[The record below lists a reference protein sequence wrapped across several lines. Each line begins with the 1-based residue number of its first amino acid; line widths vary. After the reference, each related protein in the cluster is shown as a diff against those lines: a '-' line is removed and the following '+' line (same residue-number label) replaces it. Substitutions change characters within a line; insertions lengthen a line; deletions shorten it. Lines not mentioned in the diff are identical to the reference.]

1 MCAAAC
7 VCVTQARSQECVLSG
22 YISSGEKMN
31 YKCQKYARCM
41 NTNKCSGYSTK
52 TDTDE

>member
-1 MCAAAC
+1 MCAAC

-22 YISSGEKMN
+22 YISSGGKMN
-31 YKCQKYARCM
+31 YKCHKYARCM
-41 NTNKCSGYSTK
+41 NKCSGYSTK